1 MAPLFSHW
9 SASWPALIGYLIVA
23 GTHLAGT
30 ARLARA
36 GGRPRLELWREA
48 ALCQAGLL
56 IILLALVSP
65 LGYFSSVYIWVRAV
79 QELLL
84 AFLGPGLIVVGAP
97 WDAFRRLRHRDGA
110 LGLVAVPRLLA
121 YPVTTVVAFNVIWV
135 GWQFPA
141 LFDAT
146 RADAGLALLEHLSY
160 LAAGLLMW
168 LALIGSRPLTP
179 AAPPLRRAAM
189 LVGTVC
195 VGTVLGMVL
204 VFGAGAMYTAYGGA
218 AHHIMTVLDDQQLA
232 GAVLWM
238 GMLPPMILAGVAIL
252 MRWLSEEESADLSAG
267 LDRLLKPRKS
277 AWPSRSGAR

>member
-110 LGLVAVPRLLA
+110 LGPVAAPRLLA